1 MRRAPA
7 SGGDREDGMASMRAS
22 CVWQGEAGRR
32 RRVPATGFAMRAGGA
47 CKSCC
52 QGRGG
57 GVGSSMKETA
67 RAQGTKR
74 RARRRRRGCAVQA
87 VSIRRARRPSA
98 APLSYLLTTPAAAKA
113 STRLPAI
120 LRDDPRRG
128 SQRLRQGSATARS
141 HSPPPPVAATC
152 PRTPPTV
159 RPTPQLLPPFVACCC
174 GPPSAAIPP
183 PCRLWLPVRRR
194 QLLASASTRRCQT
207 PFAAQCLPQ
216 PTRRQPRCRG
226 QQLQATHTPASA
238 SRSSTGHPQTCRPTR
253 SLRPLSSPSQRGARA
268 PRSPSL
274 PLPGRLV

>member
-1 MRRAPA
+1 
-7 SGGDREDGMASMRAS
+7 
-22 CVWQGEAGRR
+22 
-32 RRVPATGFAMRAGGA
+32 MRAGGA

-141 HSPPPPVAATC
+141 HSPPPHVAATC

-174 GPPSAAIPP
+174 GPPSAADPPPVGCGCPSAVASCLPAPPRAAAKRLSPPSASHSPHVGNPAAAANNCKPHTPPPPPRAPLQATPRRAAPLAPCGHCRRPPNGGRARPVPP
-183 PCRLWLPVRRR
+183 PC
-194 QLLASASTRRCQT
+194 
-207 PFAAQCLPQ
+207 
-216 PTRRQPRCRG
+216 
-226 QQLQATHTPASA
+226 
-238 SRSSTGHPQTCRPTR
+238 
-253 SLRPLSSPSQRGARA
+253 PSQAAWYRNDTFIHLDR
-268 PRSPSL
+268 RT
-274 PLPGRLV
+274 V